1 MTFSRS
7 VAHAMDLANI
17 LADGKH
23 ELYWCFVTH
32 EGNRMG
38 RYLMVLQDLLV
49 DALQTGGSDPLA
61 PLVQLN

>member
-1 MTFSRS
+1 MTHSRS

-23 ELYWCFVTH
+23 QLYWCFVTP

-49 DALQTGGSDPLA
+49 DALKLGGSDPLA
-61 PLVQLN
+61 PLMQVS

>member
-1 MTFSRS
+1 ME
-7 VAHAMDLANI
+7 LANI

-38 RYLMVLQDLLV
+38 RYLTVLKDLLL
-49 DALQTGGSDPLA
+49 DALQIGGSDPLA
-61 PLVQLN
+61 PLTQVK